1 MLALALAAS
10 QAWGPGPTIA
20 PLEAF
25 DEAQA
30 GRDPLSIDA
39 RDDFFVTKKHILDA
53 LEVQAPF
60 LVGADRQHFWTNLS
74 LVDVGAGGAEITS
87 YLTHKYGLSS
97 RALDILPPEQNRFS
111 LRKNEGNAAQQPMV
125 PVEVFDGSHLPCADN
140 SADMVLFNSVL
151 HHAADDTEALL
162 QEAARVSRRW
172 IVVLDDLYIPSNKNV
187 VARHHAHDPHGKFR
201 RLDEW
206 YNVLRS
212 TRGVVDV
219 RHDMLCMHMDDTQE
233 PCFSFNTSH
242 RRFYALFVVEVTS
255 SVSPYVVSAR
265 QEADPKAERATR
277 RTDGEGHSYHV
288 PPHKEASTRE
298 HKSKQELAASGA
310 ELFSK
315 AWGELFP
322 NSTAVQPNLTTGN
335 ATTFA
340 GTGGPAAALVA
351 KAWAE
356 ARAEEHL
363 EEDQVGLLQE
373 QPRNHKVAGGARR
386 AAATKPPRRGHETTY
401 VQAPSGA
408 KNAL

>member
-1 MLALALAAS
+1 MLHFALAVVS
-10 QAWGPGPTIA
+10 WGAGPTIA

-39 RDDFFVTKKHILDA
+39 QADFFETKKHILDA

-74 LVDVGAGGAEITS
+74 LVDVGAGGGEITS

-97 RALDILPPEQNRFS
+97 RALDILPPDQNRFS
-111 LRKNEGNAAQQPMV
+111 LRKNQETAAQQPMV
-125 PVEVFDGSHLPCADN
+125 PVEVFDGSHLPCKDN

-151 HHAADDTEALL
+151 HHAADDTQMLL
-162 QEAARVSRRW
+162 AEAARVSRRW

-187 VARHHAHDPHGKFR
+187 MQRHHAHDPNGKFR

-206 YNVLRS
+206 YNVFRS
-212 TRGVVDV
+212 TPGVIDV
-219 RHDMLCMHMDDTQE
+219 RHDMLCMHMDDTQL

-255 SVSPYVVSAR
+255 SVSPFAVSAR
-265 QEADPKAERATR
+265 QEAAPPKAEKATR
-277 RTDGEGHSYHV
+277 KTDGEGHPYHV
-288 PPHKEASTRE
+288 PPHKKASTRK
-298 HKSKQELAASGA
+298 HKSKEELAASGA

-322 NSTAVQPNLTTGN
+322 NGTLREAQANLTTDN
-335 ATTFA
+335 SFA

-356 ARAEEHL
+356 ARAHGEEHM
-363 EEDQVGLLQE
+363 EEHEVGLLQE
-373 QPRNHKVAGGARR
+373 QPKNHKVAGGARR
-386 AAATKPPRRGHETTY
+386 AAAKPPRRGQTTY
-401 VQAPSGA
+401 VAPSGA
-408 KNAL
+408 NAL

>member
-1 MLALALAAS
+1 MLLPFAVAS
-10 QAWGPGPTIA
+10 VSWGPGPTIA

-25 DEAQA
+25 EEAQA

-39 RDDFFVTKKHILDA
+39 RADFFATKKHILDA
-53 LEVQAPF
+53 LEVQAPY

-97 RALDILPPEQNRFS
+97 RALDILPPDQNRFS
-111 LRKNEGNAAQQPMV
+111 LRRNEQTAAQVPMV
-125 PVEVFDGSHLPCADN
+125 PVEVFDGSHLPCKDN

-151 HHAADDTEALL
+151 HHAADDTEMLL

-172 IVVLDDLYIPSNKNV
+172 IVVLDDLNIPSNKNV

-206 YNVLRS
+206 YNLFRS

-242 RRFYALFVVEVTS
+242 RRFYVLFVVEAS
-255 SVSPYVVSAR
+255 SAVSPFAVSAR
-265 QEADPKAERATR
+265 QQADRKAAKDTR
-277 RTDGEGHSYHV
+277 RIDAEGHPYHV
-288 PPHKEASTRE
+288 PPHQKEASTARE
-298 HKSKQELAASGA
+298 RKSKKELAASGA
-310 ELFSK
+310 ELFSE
-315 AWGELFP
+315 AGGGLLP
-322 NSTAVQPNLTTGN
+322 NSTAAQANLTTDN
-335 ATTFA
+335 ASTLA
-340 GTGGPAAALVA
+340 GTGGAAPALLA

-356 ARAEEHL
+356 ARAHGEGHTEEG
-363 EEDQVGLLQE
+363 QGGLLQV
-373 QPRNHKVAGGARR
+373 QPRNRKVAGGPRR
-386 AAATKPPRRGHETTY
+386 AA
-401 VQAPSGA
+401 
-408 KNAL
+408 